1 MTIDILLATFNSERF
16 LADQLDSILAQEDR
30 DWRLLIRDGG
40 SSDGTVPILEEY
52 RRRNPDRIFLLPG
65 GRASAKENFAALMTA
80 ADAEL
85 IMFCDHD
92 DRWLPVKVGHS
103 RAAFEKRAAKLPAG
117 TPLLLFTDLL
127 VADETL
133 ENVSGSFFRHEHID
147 PLRLELRELLLQNA
161 ASGCTMLFNRPLREL
176 AQPVPPEAFMHD
188 HWLMLTAACFG
199 EIEPLSEPTL
209 LYRQHGGNVFGASGY
224 GAAYFCRKLSLGVRE
239 IRERL
244 FRQCRQAGA
253 FRDRFHDR
261 LAPETLALLEAF
273 ARLPEAGFLER
284 RRILCRHRIFKS
296 GCLRNFG
303 MFLIV

>member
-1 MTIDILLATFNSERF
+1 
-16 LADQLDSILAQEDR
+16 
-30 DWRLLIRDGG
+30 
-40 SSDGTVPILEEY
+40 
-52 RRRNPDRIFLLPG
+52 
-65 GRASAKENFAALMTA
+65 
-80 ADAEL
+80 
-85 IMFCDHD
+85 MFCDHD

-261 LAPETLALLEAF
+261 LAPETLALLEDF

>member
-1 MTIDILLATFNSERF
+1 MRRWKTFPGRF
-16 LADQLDSILAQEDR
+16 SGTSTSIPCA
-30 DWRLLIRDGG
+30 W
-40 SSDGTVPILEEY
+40 S
-52 RRRNPDRIFLLPG
+52 
-65 GRASAKENFAALMTA
+65 
-80 ADAEL
+80 
-85 IMFCDHD
+85 C
-92 DRWLPVKVGHS
+92 
-103 RAAFEKRAAKLPAG
+103 
-117 TPLLLFTDLL
+117 
-127 VADETL
+127 
-133 ENVSGSFFRHEHID
+133 GSF
-147 PLRLELRELLLQNA
+147 
-161 ASGCTMLFNRPLREL
+161 C
-176 AQPVPPEAFMHD
+176 
-188 HWLMLTAACFG
+188 CFG

-261 LAPETLALLEAF
+261 LAPETLALLEDF

>member
-65 GRASAKENFAALMTA
+65 GRASAKENFAALMAA

-133 ENVSGSFFRHEHID
+133 ENVSGSFVRHEHSD

-261 LAPETLALLEAF
+261 LAPETLALLEDF

>member
-1 MTIDILLATFNSERF
+1 MRRWKTFPGRF
-16 LADQLDSILAQEDR
+16 S
-30 DWRLLIRDGG
+30 
-40 SSDGTVPILEEY
+40 
-52 RRRNPDRIFLLPG
+52 
-65 GRASAKENFAALMTA
+65 
-80 ADAEL
+80 
-85 IMFCDHD
+85 
-92 DRWLPVKVGHS
+92 
-103 RAAFEKRAAKLPAG
+103 
-117 TPLLLFTDLL
+117 
-127 VADETL
+127 
-133 ENVSGSFFRHEHID
+133 RHEHID

-253 FRDRFHDR
+253 FRDRFRDR
-261 LAPETLALLEAF
+261 LAPETLALLEDF